1 LLPPTGSIS
10 IPSPPFSSP
19 GGYSTSKSPL
29 GSSSAPSSSFQAC
42 TSAPAHS
49 HPTENQ
55 ASNSRESRFFRIN
68 SSFLQPD
75 MKKIITCLLA
85 VLGMTTACGQK
96 NYEDVDVAGFAALI
110 ADSTVIVLD
119 VRTADEF
126 SDGHIGRA
134 VNIDVKQSD
143 FLEKAKAMLPSGKTI
158 AVYCR
163 SGRRSANACNQLSAE
178 GYKTFNL
185 KGGIIAWTEEI
196 PNTPN

>member
-1 LLPPTGSIS
+1 
-10 IPSPPFSSP
+10 
-19 GGYSTSKSPL
+19 
-29 GSSSAPSSSFQAC
+29 
-42 TSAPAHS
+42 
-49 HPTENQ
+49 
-55 ASNSRESRFFRIN
+55 
-68 SSFLQPD
+68 

-85 VLGMTTACGQK
+85 LLGMTTACGQK

-126 SDGHIGRA
+126 RDGHIGRA
-134 VNIDVKQSD
+134 VNIDVKESD

>member
-1 LLPPTGSIS
+1 
-10 IPSPPFSSP
+10 
-19 GGYSTSKSPL
+19 
-29 GSSSAPSSSFQAC
+29 
-42 TSAPAHS
+42 
-49 HPTENQ
+49 
-55 ASNSRESRFFRIN
+55 
-68 SSFLQPD
+68 

-85 VLGMTTACGQK
+85 LLGMTTACGQK
-96 NYEDVDVAGFAALI
+96 NYEDVDVAGFAELI

-119 VRTADEF
+119 VRAADEF
-126 SDGHIGRA
+126 RDGHIEGA
-134 VNIDVKQSD
+134 VNIDVKESD

>member
-1 LLPPTGSIS
+1 
-10 IPSPPFSSP
+10 
-19 GGYSTSKSPL
+19 
-29 GSSSAPSSSFQAC
+29 
-42 TSAPAHS
+42 
-49 HPTENQ
+49 
-55 ASNSRESRFFRIN
+55 
-68 SSFLQPD
+68 

-85 VLGMTTACGQK
+85 LLGMTTACGQK
-96 NYEDVDVAGFAALI
+96 NYEDVDVAGFAELI

-126 SDGHIGRA
+126 SDGHIERA
-134 VNIDVKQSD
+134 INIDVKQSD
-143 FLEKAKAMLPSGKTI
+143 FLEKAKAMLPSEKVI

-178 GYKTFNL
+178 GYKTVNL

>member
-1 LLPPTGSIS
+1 
-10 IPSPPFSSP
+10 
-19 GGYSTSKSPL
+19 
-29 GSSSAPSSSFQAC
+29 
-42 TSAPAHS
+42 
-49 HPTENQ
+49 
-55 ASNSRESRFFRIN
+55 
-68 SSFLQPD
+68 

-96 NYEDVDVAGFAALI
+96 NYEDVDVAGFAELI
-110 ADSTVIVLD
+110 TDSTVIVLD

-126 SDGHIGRA
+126 RDGHIEGA
-134 VNIDVKQSD
+134 VNIDVKESD

-178 GYKTFNL
+178 GYKTVNL